1 MVARKRKKWTHQKT
15 QKENKFSALDKALS
29 EIYYSHGEEGALTNT
44 PRKLLKIALR
54 KIKHPRLRQQLT
66 TKRIKLFLT
75 RQASYTV
82 HRRFAK
88 KQFPRRR
95 IRLTSRALRVDA
107 DLVELKDLVSWNNG
121 HNYILVLID
130 AFTKYV
136 WATPLKSKHADVIAE
151 ALDEILQTI
160 NPSPSA
166 LYTDAGKEFIGSPTQ
181 KVLKEY
187 NITHRICGGE
197 AFHCPFV
204 ERVNRTLKE
213 KLFQAMTAEGTRRW
227 IDLLPLIVGTYNK
240 SIHSTTGMRPI
251 ETTDANTLTVWENT
265 YKNDKSTKKQY
276 KFKVGD
282 HVRILKEQTVFNRGY
297 LPRFTW
303 EIFKVAKLAN
313 DRVDSYPSAYIL
325 QDLNGEMI
333 ENALFYENELSLVDP
348 SLVSGPNA
356 SFPIHKVLA
365 TRVNST
371 TKNKE
376 VKVWWQGWPVS
387 AAEWIPKTRLG
398 KSI

>member
-1 MVARKRKKWTHQKT
+1 MAKKKKQKT
-15 QKENKFSALDKALS
+15 SALDKALS
-29 EIYYSHGEEGALTNT
+29 GIYYAHGEEGALTNT
-44 PRKLLKIALR
+44 PPKLLRIALS
-54 KIKHPRLRQQLT
+54 KIKHPSLRKQLT
-66 TKRIKLFLT
+66 LARIKQFLI
-75 RQASYTV
+75 RQSSYTV
-82 HRRFAK
+82 HRRLAR

-107 DLVELKDLVSWNNG
+107 DLIELGDLAYWNSG

-136 WATPLKSKHADVIAE
+136 WATPLKSKHAEKIAQAIE
-151 ALDEILQTI
+151 DILQTVDPV
-160 NPSPSA
+160 PSTV
-166 LYTDAGKEFIGSPTQ
+166 YTDAGKEFIGAPTQ
-181 KVLKEY
+181 KVFKDY

-213 KLFQAMTAEGTRRW
+213 KLFQAMTASGTRRW
-227 IDLLPLIVGTYNK
+227 LDLLPPTVASYNK
-240 SIHSTTGMRPI
+240 SVHSTTGMRPI
-251 ETTDANTLTVWENT
+251 ETTDADTLTVWENT
-265 YKNDKSTKKQY
+265 YKKDTEDKKKKY

-282 HVRILKEQTVFNRGY
+282 HVRILKEQTVFSRGF

-313 DRVDSYPSAYIL
+313 DRGASSPPAYIL
-325 QDLNGEMI
+325 QDLNGEII
-333 ENALFYENELSLVDP
+333 ELAVFYESELSAVDP

-356 SFPIHKVLA
+356 IFPVHKVLA
-365 TRVNST
+365 SRVNPT
-371 TKNKE
+371 TKKQE
-376 VKVWWQGWPVS
+376 VKVWWQGWPAD
-387 AAEWIPKTRLG
+387 AAEWIPKVQLA